1 MGNAPPIFDGIGPP
15 WALWRMDFMA
25 KHITHLL
32 AVPAIVL
39 TLSGCGIN
47 SVPTKEEAAKAA
59 WGNVEAAY
67 QRRADLIPNLVN
79 TAGAYLKQEK
89 DVLVGVT
96 EARAKATSINL
107 TADDLSDPVKV
118 EQFQAAQGELS
129 GALGRLMVVM
139 EQYPQLKSDTIM
151 AGLMDQLEGTEN
163 RINVERGKYNE
174 AVQDYNTTI
183 RTFPDAIGAK
193 IIHGA
198 EPMTP
203 FKAEAGAEK
212 APTVDFNN

>member
-1 MGNAPPIFDGIGPP
+1 MT
-15 WALWRMDFMA
+15 R
-25 KHITHLL
+25 HITHLL

-59 WGNVEAAY
+59 WANVEAAY
-67 QRRADLIPNLVN
+67 QRRADLIPALVE
-79 TAGAYLKQEK
+79 TAGAFMKQEK

-96 EARAKATSINL
+96 EARARANSVTLSAADL
-107 TADDLSDPVKV
+107 TDPAKV
-118 EQFQAAQGELS
+118 AAYQEAQNGVS
-129 GALGRLMVVM
+129 VALGNFRQLQ
-139 EQYPQLKSDTIM
+139 EAYPQLQSNTLM
-151 AGLMDQLEGTEN
+151 ADLMTQLEGSEN
-163 RINVERGKYNE
+163 RINRERGLYNE

-198 EPMTP
+198 KPMTP
-203 FKAEAGAEK
+203 FKAAAGAEK
-212 APTVDFNN
+212 APTVKFDN

>member
-1 MGNAPPIFDGIGPP
+1 MTKNIG
-15 WALWRMDFMA
+15 
-25 KHITHLL
+25 HLL
-32 AVPAIVL
+32 AVPAIVI

-59 WGNVEAAY
+59 WANVESAY
-67 QRRADLIPNLVN
+67 QRRADLVPNLVS
-79 TAGAYLKQEK
+79 TASAYLKQEK

-96 EARAKATSINL
+96 EARAKATSVNL
-107 TADDLSDPVKV
+107 TADDLSNPEKV
-118 EQFQAAQGELS
+118 AQFQAAQGELS

-151 AGLMDQLEGTEN
+151 VGLMDQLEGTEN
-163 RINVERGKYNE
+163 RIKTERVRYNE

-212 APTVDFNN
+212 APTVKFDN

>member
-1 MGNAPPIFDGIGPP
+1 MT
-15 WALWRMDFMA
+15 R
-25 KHITHLL
+25 HITHLL

-59 WGNVEAAY
+59 WANVEAAY
-67 QRRADLIPNLVN
+67 QRRADLIPALVE
-79 TAGAYLKQEK
+79 TAGAFMKQEK

-96 EARAKATSINL
+96 EARAKANAVTLSAEDL
-107 TADDLSDPVKV
+107 TDPAKV
-118 EQFQAAQGELS
+118 AAYQEAQNGVS
-129 GALGRLMVVM
+129 VALGNFRQLQ
-139 EQYPQLKSDTIM
+139 EAYPQLQSNTLM
-151 AGLMDQLEGTEN
+151 ADLMTQLEGTEN
-163 RINVERGKYNE
+163 RINRERGLYNE

-198 EPMTP
+198 KPMTP
-203 FKAEAGAEK
+203 FKAAAGAEK
-212 APTVDFNN
+212 APTVKFDN

>member
-1 MGNAPPIFDGIGPP
+1 
-15 WALWRMDFMA
+15 MA

>member
-1 MGNAPPIFDGIGPP
+1 MT
-15 WALWRMDFMA
+15 R
-25 KHITHLL
+25 HITHLL

-59 WGNVEAAY
+59 WANVEAAY
-67 QRRADLIPNLVN
+67 QRRADLIPALVE
-79 TAGAYLKQEK
+79 TAGAFMKQEK

-96 EARAKATSINL
+96 EARAKANSVTLSAEDL
-107 TADDLSDPVKV
+107 TDPAKV
-118 EQFQAAQGELS
+118 AAYQEAQNGVS
-129 GALGRLMVVM
+129 VALGNFRQLQ
-139 EQYPQLKSDTIM
+139 EAYPQLQSNTLM
-151 AGLMDQLEGTEN
+151 ADLMTQLEGSEN
-163 RINVERGKYNE
+163 RINRERGLYNE

-198 EPMTP
+198 KPMTP
-203 FKAEAGAEK
+203 FKAAAGAEK
-212 APTVDFNN
+212 APTVKFDN

>member
-1 MGNAPPIFDGIGPP
+1 MTKN
-15 WALWRMDFMA
+15 
-25 KHITHLL
+25 ITHLL
-32 AVPAIVL
+32 AVPAIVI

-59 WGNVEAAY
+59 WANVEASY

-96 EARAKATSINL
+96 EARAKATSVNL
-107 TADDLSDPVKV
+107 TADDLNDPAKV

-129 GALGRLMVVM
+129 SALGRLMVVM

-151 AGLMDQLEGTEN
+151 ADLMTQLEGSEN
-163 RINVERGKYNE
+163 RINRERQLYNE

-198 EPMTP
+198 KPMTP

-212 APTVDFNN
+212 APTVKFDN

>member
-1 MGNAPPIFDGIGPP
+1 MT
-15 WALWRMDFMA
+15 R
-25 KHITHLL
+25 HITHLL

>member
-1 MGNAPPIFDGIGPP
+1 
-15 WALWRMDFMA
+15 MA

-32 AVPAIVL
+32 AVPVIVL

-59 WGNVEAAY
+59 WANVEAAY
-67 QRRADLIPNLVN
+67 QRRADLIPALVE
-79 TAGAYLKQEK
+79 TAGAFMKQEK

-96 EARAKATSINL
+96 EARAKANAVTLS
-107 TADDLSDPVKV
+107 ADDLTDPAKV
-118 EQFQAAQGELS
+118 AAYQEAQNGVS
-129 GALGRLMVVM
+129 VALGNFRQLQ
-139 EQYPQLKSDTIM
+139 EAYPQLQSNTLM
-151 AGLMDQLEGTEN
+151 ADLMTQLEGTEN
-163 RINVERGKYNE
+163 RINRERGLYNE

-198 EPMTP
+198 KPMTP
-203 FKAEAGAEK
+203 FKAAAGAEK
-212 APTVDFNN
+212 APTVKFDN